1 MKSYLDNLA
10 PFEKRLV
17 VGVGVVLFVVFN
29 AWFVVPHFSDWER
42 VGFRREKAQKK
53 LLLFNAEIEQLKT
66 YKARIEQ
73 MKGEGYL
80 VPAEDQVLHF
90 ATEVLTKAAQSGVS
104 LSSFSRVTQRT
115 NNQFFLEQSQTVT
128 TTAKEQ
134 QLIAFLYNLGSSN
147 SLIRVRDLGLRPD
160 APRQQ
165 LNANIKLVASYQK
178 NLPVRAAPAAAA
190 RTAAAAYNR
199 PITSTQ

>member
-1 MKSYLDNLA
+1 MKTYLDNLA

-42 VGFRREKAQKK
+42 VRFRREKAHQK
-53 LLLFNAEIEQLKT
+53 LLLYNAEIGQLKT

-90 ATEVLTKAAQSGVS
+90 ATEVLTKAAQSRVS
-104 LSSFSRVTQRT
+104 LSSFTRVTQRT

-134 QLIAFLYNLGSSN
+134 ELVDFLYNLGSSN

-160 APRQQ
+160 QPRQQ

-190 RTAAAAYNR
+190 RTAAASYNR
-199 PITSTQ
+199 PITSTR